1 MTGMGGQPW
10 ASELRGKAMREV
22 YRRELLPVALLWP
35 QAAAGVHDW
44 ARGIAK
50 ELEPPLGT
58 RARPAVAELMGA
70 LYRRRYAALRRQHPW
85 LPEQDDR
92 AVRDLFAA
100 LTLMS
105 RRQHWLLDDLGGAP
119 DIRGRARGAAWVLRL
134 SMRERWVECATHL
147 GELLIV
153 LTEQLPQELPR
164 ARGIVA
170 SICFAMGERYAKRVH
185 RAFGLPALEDG
196 GDPVELAIEI
206 LRVGEYVFHVNPD
219 HWSGNDPS
227 VHEGFLEGDACLWW
241 SRPGWTRGHCG
252 IFGQFQAGVCSVF
265 GLKYLLDKTI
275 PKHGGDTCRVTL
287 TPLKRGREGLPL
299 RA

>member
-1 MTGMGGQPW
+1 
-10 ASELRGKAMREV
+10 MREA
-22 YRRELLPVALLWP
+22 YRRELIPVALLWP

-50 ELEPPLGT
+50 ELEPHLGE
-58 RARPAVAELMGA
+58 RARPAVAELMA
-70 LYRRRYAALRRQHPW
+70 AVYRRRYDVLRGRHDW
-85 LPEQDDR
+85 LPERDDD

-100 LTLMS
+100 LTLVS
-105 RRQHWLLDDLGGAP
+105 KRNHWLFAALGGPPSAV
-119 DIRGRARGAAWVLRL
+119 GKARGAAWVLRFG
-134 SMRERWVECATHL
+134 MKERWVECATHL
-147 GELLIV
+147 GELLITLTDV
-153 LTEQLPQELPR
+153 LPKELPR

-185 RAFGLPALEDG
+185 RAFGLPSVESG

-219 HWSGNDPS
+219 HWSGNDTAT
-227 VHEGFLEGDACLWW
+227 HEGYLEGDACLWW

-265 GLKYLLDKTI
+265 GLKYLLAKTI

-287 TPLKRGREGLPL
+287 TPLKRSREGLPVH
-299 RA
+299 AC